1 MAAIV
6 EAFYDFRS
14 PYAYLA
20 AHRIHEGLFVPPV
33 SVDWLWRP
41 VSIDILLNLQAG
53 RDAWADYVDPLCA
66 PKRKNLVA
74 DVRRTAEFYGAPLR
88 APNPPRQSSIV
99 ALCVAGMLEPAAHEI
114 FRNSIFDAMWQ
125 NQTNIADPETL
136 KTCLAG
142 TESAPELLNEA
153 LSHAARTRLA
163 ASTEGAFARGIFG
176 VPSFVCDGKILFGN
190 DRLEMLAWRLGLK
203 RNRGASAFQIKC
215 RHE

>member
-14 PYAYLA
+14 PYAYFA
-20 AHRIHEGLFVPPV
+20 AHRIREGLFVPPV
-33 SVDWLWRP
+33 AIDWWWRP

-88 APNPPRQSSIV
+88 PPNPPRQNSIV
-99 ALCVAGMLEPAAHEI
+99 ALCIAEMLSPAAHEI
-114 FRNSIFDAMWQ
+114 FRNSIFDALWQ
-125 NQTNIADPETL
+125 NRMNIADPEIL
-136 KTCLAG
+136 KTSLAG
-142 TESAPELLNEA
+142 AESTPEFLNEA
-153 LSHAARTRLA
+153 LSDGARTRLA
-163 ASTEGAFARGIFG
+163 ASTEEAFARGIFG
-176 VPSFVCDGKILFGN
+176 VPSFVYDGEIMFGN

-203 RNRGASAFQIKC
+203 RP
-215 RHE
+215 